1 MGRPPLRAHR
11 ILGPIVRSYEEN
23 LTARGRRLV
32 WALAVFALVGVDTRR
47 TQVFRLFAVAAA
59 VFLAAELWALFRWR
73 KVPLEGRLP
82 ERATALTPVSIR
94 LVLPPSPAR
103 GDLLLT
109 IPRPLQDGA
118 EVDVSPRE
126 AFAAVDPGG
135 PVEVPFVLTPR
146 RRGRYVLRGPSVR
159 PTDPLRLVAGRA
171 SRLPDQLLIVYPRFY
186 GIEDFP
192 VPVGRRYQPGG
203 IPLSSST
210 GDAIEFVGTRDY
222 REGDPIRTIHWRS
235 WARRGEPVVKEYQEE
250 YFCRIAII
258 LDTFMQPK
266 PDAAAIRS
274 FESAISVV
282 ASIADHFSRSEYI
295 VDILAAG
302 PDVYEVSAGRS
313 LAYLENILDVL
324 GCLGPC
330 HDVPFRTIG
339 PQLFDKLAAITTVV
353 AVLQDWDDTRQ
364 DFLRRVKA
372 LGTSVWAIVVHDGPT
387 TTPWERASAE
397 LDRVSLMTTA
407 DVEAALAANAPA
419 KVAGAATAETARA

>member
-32 WALAVFALVGVDTRR
+32 WVLAVFALVGVDTRR

-82 ERATALTPVSIR
+82 ERATALTPVSLR

-118 EVDVSPRE
+118 EVEVSPRE
-126 AFAAVDPGG
+126 VFAAVDPGG

-250 YFCRIAII
+250 YF
-258 LDTFMQPK
+258 
-266 PDAAAIRS
+266 
-274 FESAISVV
+274 
-282 ASIADHFSRSEYI
+282 
-295 VDILAAG
+295 
-302 PDVYEVSAGRS
+302 
-313 LAYLENILDVL
+313 
-324 GCLGPC
+324 
-330 HDVPFRTIG
+330 
-339 PQLFDKLAAITTVV
+339 
-353 AVLQDWDDTRQ
+353 
-364 DFLRRVKA
+364 
-372 LGTSVWAIVVHDGPT
+372 
-387 TTPWERASAE
+387 
-397 LDRVSLMTTA
+397 
-407 DVEAALAANAPA
+407 
-419 KVAGAATAETARA
+419 